1 MDIQT
6 IVAAASE
13 ADLRTVVSR
22 LLTAFSR
29 PAFGSL
35 PKREADI
42 LIFEAMRDLGVIS
55 KEASVYELMT
65 DLRVTRAKAQQ
76 LLFDSGMRSPDT
88 NPALLNSSVIN
99 AICNSRYAKDN
110 NYFVLEIENPL
121 VQAHLKEIIR
131 RTGHISDSSFN
142 SAIVRLSEDAFRDAI
157 LVLIPDDRREDVR
170 TALVAAGAKDTSL
183 KGVLKSVVEAGA
195 RISFGA
201 GAEAIAGSM
210 AENLYTLFTGAVGR
224 VTEVWT
230 GKLDDPVLADQQ
242 ITGPQ

>member
-1 MDIQT
+1 MDIQAK
-6 IVAAASE
+6 VAAASE
-13 ADLRTVVSR
+13 ADLRNVVSR

-55 KEASVYELMT
+55 KGASVYELMT

-76 LLFDSGMRSPDT
+76 LLFDSGMRSPET
-88 NPALLNSSVIN
+88 NPALLDDLVIS

-131 RTGHISDSSFN
+131 RTGHVSDSSFN

-157 LVLIPDDRREDVR
+157 FVLIPDDRREDVR
-170 TALVAAGAKDTSL
+170 LALIAAGAEDTSL
-183 KGVLKSVVEAGA
+183 KGVLKSVVKGGA
-195 RISFGA
+195 RIFLGA
-201 GAEAIAGSM
+201 GAEAVAGSM
-210 AENLYTLFTGAVGR
+210 AESLGPLFSGAVER
-224 VTEVWT
+224 VTQAWI
-230 GKLDDPVLADQQ
+230 GRLDGPVLANPQMP
-242 ITGPQ
+242 GPQ

>member
-1 MDIQT
+1 MDIQGA
-6 IVAAASE
+6 VAVASE
-13 ADLRTVVSR
+13 ADLRSVVSR

-42 LIFEAMRDLGVIS
+42 LMFEAMRDLGVIS
-55 KEASVYELMT
+55 GEASVYELMT

-88 NPALLNSSVIN
+88 NPALLDFLVIK

-131 RTGHISDSSFN
+131 RSGHVSDSSFN
-142 SAIVRLSEDAFRDAI
+142 SAIVRLSEDAFRETI
-157 LVLIPDDRREDVR
+157 FSLIPDDRREDVR
-170 TALVAAGAKDTSL
+170 LALVAAGAQDTSL
-183 KGVLKSVVEAGA
+183 KGVLKSVVKGGA
-195 RISFGA
+195 RIFLGA
-201 GAEAIAGSM
+201 GADALAGSM
-210 AENLYTLFTGAVGR
+210 AENLSPLFSGAFDK
-224 VTEVWT
+224 VTQVWQ
-230 GKLDDPVLADQQ
+230 GKLDISAPLESQVS
-242 ITGPQ
+242 GPQ

>member
-1 MDIQT
+1 MDIHAA
-6 IVAAASE
+6 IAAATE
-13 ADLRTVVSR
+13 DDLRNVVSR

-42 LIFEAMRDLGVIS
+42 LMFEAMRDLGVIS
-55 KEASVYELMT
+55 KEASVYEMMT

-88 NPALLNSSVIN
+88 NPALLDFLVIN

-131 RTGHISDSSFN
+131 RTGHVSDSSFN

-157 LVLIPDDRREDVR
+157 FVLIPDDRREDVR
-170 TALVAAGAKDTSL
+170 LALVAAGAEDTSL
-183 KGVLKSVVEAGA
+183 KGVLKSVVKGGA
-195 RISFGA
+195 RIFLGA
-201 GAEAIAGSM
+201 GAEAVAGSM
-210 AENLYTLFTGAVGR
+210 AENLGPLFSGVFGK

-230 GKLDDPVLADQQ
+230 GKLNGPVLADPQ
-242 ITGPQ
+242 ILGPQ

>member
-1 MDIQT
+1 MDIQAA
-6 IVAAASE
+6 VAAASE
-13 ADLRTVVSR
+13 DDLRTVVSR

-42 LIFEAMRDLGVIS
+42 LMFEAMRDLGVIS
-55 KEASVYELMT
+55 MEASVYELMT

-88 NPALLNSSVIN
+88 NPAVLDFLVVN

-131 RTGHISDSSFN
+131 RTGHVSDSSFN

-157 LVLIPDDRREDVR
+157 FVLIPEDRREDVR
-170 TALVAAGAKDTSL
+170 LALVAAGAEDTSL
-183 KGVLKSVVEAGA
+183 KGVLKSVVKGGA
-195 RISFGA
+195 RIFLGA
-201 GAEAIAGSM
+201 GAEAVAGSM
-210 AENLYTLFTGAVGR
+210 AENLGPLFSGAVGR
-224 VTEVWT
+224 LTEVWA
-230 GKLDDPVLADQQ
+230 GQFDGAAPADPQLL
-242 ITGPQ
+242 GPQ

>member
-1 MDIQT
+1 MDISAA
-6 IVAAASE
+6 VAAASE
-13 ADLRTVVSR
+13 ADLRDVVSR

-42 LIFEAMRDLGVIS
+42 LMFEAMRDLAVVS

-88 NPALLNSSVIN
+88 NPALLDFLVIK
-99 AICNSRYAKDN
+99 AICNSRYAKEN

-131 RTGHISDSSFN
+131 RTGHVSDSSFN
-142 SAIVRLSEDAFRDAI
+142 SAIVRLSEDAFRDGI
-157 LVLIPDDRREDVR
+157 FVLIPDDRREDVR
-170 TALVAAGAKDTSL
+170 LALVSAGAEDTSL
-183 KGVLKSVVEAGA
+183 KGVLKSVVKGGA
-195 RISFGA
+195 RIFLGA
-201 GAEAIAGSM
+201 GAEAVAGSM
-210 AENLYTLFTGAVGR
+210 AENLGPLFSGAVGR
-224 VTEVWT
+224 LTEVWA
-230 GKLDDPVLADQQ
+230 GKFDDAVPADPK
-242 ITGPQ
+242 ILGPQ